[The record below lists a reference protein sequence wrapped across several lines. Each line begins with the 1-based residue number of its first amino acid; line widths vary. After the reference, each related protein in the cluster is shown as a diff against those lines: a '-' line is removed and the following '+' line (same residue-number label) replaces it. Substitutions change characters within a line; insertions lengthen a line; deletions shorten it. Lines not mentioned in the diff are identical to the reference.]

1 MGKKILIMMPLILGI
16 ISIFMFMLYFYSA
29 NHAPYKYTD
38 AIIVGP
44 FFSLAGIIISVVTR
58 RSRKIY
64 PALWGSGIVTCL
76 FGFIVCIFVIV
87 LMILIVAAASN
98 GTWL

>member
-1 MGKKILIMMPLILGI
+1 MPLMLGI

-38 AIIVGP
+38 AI
-44 FFSLAGIIISVVTR
+44 LAAPLLSFIGMVISFITR
-58 RSRKIY
+58 RSRKTY
-64 PALWGSGIVTCL
+64 PTLWGIGLVTCL
-76 FGFIVCIFVIV
+76 FGFIVCIFII
-87 LMILIVAAASN
+87 ILLILVMAAAFN

>member
-1 MGKKILIMMPLILGI
+1 MPLILGI

-29 NHAPYKYTD
+29 NHAPYKYID
-38 AIIVGP
+38 AILVGP
-44 FFSLAGIIISVVTR
+44 LLSFIGMVISFITR

-64 PALWGSGIVTCL
+64 PTLWGSGLVTCL
-76 FGFIVCIFVIV
+76 FGFIVCIFIVIC
-87 LMILIVAAASN
+87 LILVMAAAFN